1 MGKKIITFGNWNG
14 QPIEWIVLKEIGYY
28 TIVISKYHVN
38 QIALSW
44 VGTWESCS
52 FRKYLNN
59 KFWSEAFTQEEKTK
73 VVNTFLPD
81 SNCKDNVFLLS
92 ENEASNL
99 MTLDERIYRGNW
111 YLRTPFSGNAMKSI
125 NHQTGNFTNNSA
137 EYYIRPAMNVLTNV
151 IYNK

>member
-28 TIVISKYHVN
+28 TLVISKYHVN
-38 QIALSW
+38 YMTLSW
-44 VGTWESCS
+44 AGTWESCS
-52 FRKYLNN
+52 FRKYLNSE
-59 KFWSEAFTQEEKTK
+59 FWSGAFTKEEKIK

-81 SNCKDNVFLLS
+81 ANCKDNVFLLS

-99 MTLDERIYRGNW
+99 MTLDERIYRDNW
-111 YLRTPFSGNAMKSI
+111 YLRTPF
-125 NHQTGNFTNNSA
+125 NNSFMKMSHKTGDFNYGSA
-137 EYYIRPAMNVLTNV
+137 NYYIRPAMNVLTNV